1 METSKLNLVKRL
13 LLDVIR
19 PIYVKGIR
27 EIVNDFITTTEVY
40 YTEVSSYVGLDV
52 ESEFYILENGAY
64 ISVDEKAN
72 LFLQTLNSIVETE
85 PFDGQKIAL
94 ESEVVYDE
102 MKVLSK
108 DGNDIDYPLYCK
120 EIFDTFITL
129 SNGVDD
135 YKIPKSPALI
145 NGIES

>member
-27 EIVNDFITTTEVY
+27 EITNDFVTTTEVY

-102 MKVLSK
+102 MKVL
-108 DGNDIDYPLYCK
+108 
-120 EIFDTFITL
+120 
-129 SNGVDD
+129 
-135 YKIPKSPALI
+135 
-145 NGIES
+145 